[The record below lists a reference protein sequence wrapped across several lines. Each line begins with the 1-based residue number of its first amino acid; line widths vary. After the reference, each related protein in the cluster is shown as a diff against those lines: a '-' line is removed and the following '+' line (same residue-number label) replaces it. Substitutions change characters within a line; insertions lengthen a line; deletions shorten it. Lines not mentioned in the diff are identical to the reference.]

1 MITDF
6 IWLMELVRTKILE
19 GLILPQLRISYWD
32 FCISLAAIGLVA
44 VVLVNSVRVGG
55 SAAIGSD
62 ERRKADEQKRENEA
76 RKHAEQEHRLSYAF
90 YRDNRERN
98 EAYDDRYRAEHGQ
111 KLKKR

>member
-6 IWLMELVRTKILE
+6 LWLMELVRTKILE
-19 GLILPQLRISYWD
+19 GLILPELNISYWD
-32 FCISLAAIGLVA
+32 FCILLAAVGIVA

-62 ERRKADEQKRENEA
+62 ERRRADEQKRRNE
-76 RKHAEQEHRLSYAF
+76 EQKKSYTH
-90 YRDNRERN
+90 YRTERERN
-98 EAYDDRYRAEHGQ
+98 EAYDDRYRREHGQ